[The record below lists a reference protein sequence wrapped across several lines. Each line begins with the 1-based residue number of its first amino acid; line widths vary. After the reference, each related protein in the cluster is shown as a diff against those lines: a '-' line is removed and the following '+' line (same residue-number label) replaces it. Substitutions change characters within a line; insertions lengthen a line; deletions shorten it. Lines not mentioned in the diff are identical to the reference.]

1 LPTVQQA
8 GYSALTLD
16 GLVGL
21 FGHSGMPLALR
32 QRITEDFRSVADDT
46 IKDRL
51 NVTGQILNVG
61 GPQEFAESIDDQRS
75 KVAGFA
81 KELGIAPLPQ
91 D

>member
-1 LPTVQQA
+1 
-8 GYSALTLD
+8 
-16 GLVGL
+16 
-21 FGHSGMPLALR
+21 
-32 QRITEDFRSVADDT
+32 VADDT

-61 GPQEFAESIDDQRS
+61 GPEEFAESIDDQRS